1 MNTRSFLLSALI
13 GGLVTGILGNLPLL
27 NLINC
32 ALCVFAWLG
41 GILAVILYKRYQRGG
56 PVATVGQGAGL
67 GALSGLIGAVV
78 GAVVYAIT
86 SPFSIPI
93 FNSMIRFFQ
102 IEGDFPFTRGVGLG
116 EIVASAFFFLVVDA
130 VLYTLFGAI
139 AGMIAASLIKAPAE
153 QPIIS
158 QSDRP

>member
-86 SPFSIPI
+86 SPLSFPLFS
-93 FNSMIRFFQ
+93 SLARFLQ
-102 IEGDFPFTRGVGLG
+102 IEGDLPFTRGATLW
-116 EIVASAFFFLVVDA
+116 EILATAFFFLIVDA
-130 VLYTLFGAI
+130 ILYPIFGAL
-139 AGMIAASLIKAPAE
+139 AGLITASIMKEPTTA
-153 QPIIS
+153 
-158 QSDRP
+158 